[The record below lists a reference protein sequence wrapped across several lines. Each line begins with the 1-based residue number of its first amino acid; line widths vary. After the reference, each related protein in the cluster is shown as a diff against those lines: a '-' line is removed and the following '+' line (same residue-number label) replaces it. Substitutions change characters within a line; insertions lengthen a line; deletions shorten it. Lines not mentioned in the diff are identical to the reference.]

1 MFGDHF
7 YHKQIRNTVIA
18 FGTIFNNVNIKRTDS
33 SGNPL
38 QTLRVPL
45 SYSPKEKFLA
55 RLDAQQDL
63 TGDDSKVAITLPR
76 MSFEITGYSYDP
88 TRKLNKNQ
96 RLGRVTTN
104 ADTSKLNT
112 QYSPVPYNVSFSLNV
127 FVANSDDGLQIIE
140 QILPFFQPDYTV
152 TMILDST
159 YMDTKRDIPFILENV
174 SYDDSYT
181 GTLTSLRRIIYT
193 LTFTAKIYMYGPIS
207 QSAIIKKVSADL
219 YDNLATGDTGQGG
232 TGPRRVERVTV
243 QPNPTSAD
251 KDDTYTYTTTLD
263 FFTDTL
269 DYDNTTG
276 EDKTSSP
283 TKPS

>member
-76 MSFEITGYSYDP
+76 MSFEITGYNYDGS
-88 TRKLNKNQ
+88 RKLNKNQ
-96 RLGRVTTN
+96 KLGRVTTN
-104 ADTSKLNT
+104 ADTTKLNT
-112 QYSPVPYNVSFSLNV
+112 QYSPVPYNVNFSLNV

-159 YMDTKRDIPFILENV
+159 YMDTKRDIPFILESV
-174 SYDDSYT
+174 DYEDSYT
-181 GTLTSLRRIIYT
+181 GALTDRRRIIYT
-193 LTFTAKIYMYGPIS
+193 LKFTAKIYLHGPIS
-207 QSAIIKKVSADL
+207 TSAIIKNAEADL
-219 YDNLATGDTGQGG
+219 YTNTQANNPSRST
-232 TGPRRVERVTV
+232 RVTV
-243 QPNPTSAD
+243 TPNPTSAD
-251 KDDTYTYTTTLD
+251 KDDTYTYTTTLE
-263 FFTDTL
+263 FFNDGKN
-269 DYDNTTG
+269 YDEKTG
-276 EDKTSSP
+276 EDK
-283 TKPS
+283 

>member
-1 MFGDHF
+1 MFGEHF
-7 YHKQIRNTVIA
+7 YHKKIRNTVIA
-18 FGTIFNNVNIKRTDS
+18 FGTIFNNVNIKRLDS

-38 QTLRVPL
+38 QNIKVPL

-76 MSFEITGYSYDP
+76 MSFEITGYSYDA

-96 RLGRVTTN
+96 KITKVTTN
-104 ADTSKLNT
+104 ADTTKLNN
-112 QYSPVPYNVSFSLNV
+112 QYMPVPYNVNFSLNV
-127 FVANSDDGLQIIE
+127 YTANSDDGLQIIE

-152 TMILDST
+152 TMIEDRT
-159 YMDTKRDIPFILENV
+159 MDTKRDIPFILNSVDYE
-174 SYDDSYT
+174 DSYT
-181 GTLTSLRRIIYT
+181 GSLTSMRRIIYT
-193 LTFTAKIYMYGPIS
+193 LSFTAKVYLYGPIS
-207 QSAIIKKVSADL
+207 TSAVIKKVSADL
-219 YDNLATGDTGQGG
+219 YSDTGSNA
-232 TGPRRVERVTV
+232 PRVERVTV
-243 QPNPTSAD
+243 QPTPTSAD
-251 KDDTYTYTTTLD
+251 KDDTYTYTTTLE

-276 EDKTSSP
+276 EDATSSP

>member
-1 MFGDHF
+1 MFGEHF
-7 YHKQIRNTVIA
+7 YHKKIRNTVIA
-18 FGTIFNNVNIKRTDS
+18 FGTIFNNVNIKRLDS

-38 QTLRVPL
+38 QNIKVPL

-76 MSFEITGYSYDP
+76 MSFEITGYSYDA

-96 RLGRVTTN
+96 KITKVTTN
-104 ADTSKLNT
+104 ADTTKMNN
-112 QYSPVPYNVSFSLNV
+112 QYMPVPYNVNFSLNV
-127 FVANSDDGLQIIE
+127 YTANSDDGLQIIE

-152 TMILDST
+152 TMIEDT
-159 YMDTKRDIPFILENV
+159 TMDTKRDIPFILNSVDYE
-174 SYDDSYT
+174 DSYT
-181 GTLTSLRRIIYT
+181 GSLTSLRRIIYT
-193 LTFTAKIYMYGPIS
+193 LQFTAKVYLYGPIS
-207 QSAIIKKVSADL
+207 TSAIIKKVSADL
-219 YDNLATGDTGQGG
+219 YSDTGSNA
-232 TGPRRVERVTV
+232 PRVERVTV

-251 KDDTYTYTTTLD
+251 KDDTYTYTTTLE

-276 EDKTSSP
+276 EDATSSP

>member
-1 MFGDHF
+1 MFGEHF
-7 YHKQIRNTVIA
+7 YHKKIRNTVIA
-18 FGTIFNNVNIKRTDS
+18 FGTIFNNVNIKRLDS

-38 QTLRVPL
+38 QNIKVPL

-76 MSFEITGYSYDP
+76 MSFEITGYSYDA

-96 RLGRVTTN
+96 KITKVTTN
-104 ADTSKLNT
+104 ADTTKLNN
-112 QYSPVPYNVSFSLNV
+112 QYMPVPYNVNFSLNV
-127 FVANSDDGLQIIE
+127 YTANSDDGLQIIE

-152 TMILDST
+152 TMIEDT
-159 YMDTKRDIPFILENV
+159 TMDTKRDIPFILNSVDYE
-174 SYDDSYT
+174 DSYT
-181 GTLTSLRRIIYT
+181 GSLTSLRRIIYT
-193 LTFTAKIYMYGPIS
+193 LQFTAKVYLYGPIS
-207 QSAIIKKVSADL
+207 TSAIIKKVSADL
-219 YDNLATGDTGQGG
+219 YSDTGSNA
-232 TGPRRVERVTV
+232 PRVERVTV

-251 KDDTYTYTTTLD
+251 KDDTYTYTTTLE

-276 EDKTSSP
+276 EDATSNP

>member
-1 MFGDHF
+1 MFGEHF
-7 YHKQIRNTVIA
+7 YHKKIRNTVIA
-18 FGTIFNNVNIKRTDS
+18 FGTIFNNVNIKRLDS
-33 SGNPL
+33 SGNP
-38 QTLRVPL
+38 QQNIKVPL

-76 MSFEITGYSYDP
+76 MSFEITGYSYDA

-96 RLGRVTTN
+96 KITKVTTN
-104 ADTSKLNT
+104 ADTTKLNN
-112 QYSPVPYNVSFSLNV
+112 QYMPVPYNVNFSLNV
-127 FVANSDDGLQIIE
+127 YTANSDDGLQIIE

-152 TMILDST
+152 TMIEDRT
-159 YMDTKRDIPFILENV
+159 MDTKRDIPFILNSVDYE
-174 SYDDSYT
+174 DSYT
-181 GTLTSLRRIIYT
+181 GSLTSMRRIIYN
-193 LTFTAKIYMYGPIS
+193 LSFTAKVYLYGPIS
-207 QSAIIKKVSADL
+207 TCAIIKKVSSDL
-219 YDNLATGDTGQGG
+219 YSNTGSNA
-232 TGPRRVERVTV
+232 PRVERVTV

-251 KDDTYTYTTTLD
+251 KDDTYTYTTTLE

-276 EDKTSSP
+276 EDATSSP

>member
-76 MSFEITGYSYDP
+76 MSFEITGYNYDG

-96 RLGRVTTN
+96 KLGRVTTN
-104 ADTSKLNT
+104 ADTTKLNT
-112 QYSPVPYNVSFSLNV
+112 QYSPVPYNVNFSLNV

-152 TMILDST
+152 TMILDNT
-159 YMDTKRDIPFILENV
+159 YMDTKRDIPFVLENV

-193 LTFTAKIYMYGPIS
+193 LQFTAKIYLYGPIS
-207 QSAIIKKVSADL
+207 QSAVIKKVSADL
-219 YDNLATGDTGQGG
+219 YSDTGSNS
-232 TGPRRVERVTV
+232 PRVERVTV

-251 KDDTYTYTTTLD
+251 KDDTYTYTTTLE

-269 DYDNTTG
+269 DYDNATG

>member
-7 YHKQIRNTVIA
+7 YHKKIRNTVIA
-18 FGTIFNNVNIKRTDS
+18 FGTIFNNVNIKRLDS

-38 QTLRVPL
+38 QNIKVPL

-76 MSFEITGYSYDP
+76 MSFEITGYSYDA

-96 RLGRVTTN
+96 KITKVTTN
-104 ADTSKLNT
+104 ADTTKMNN
-112 QYSPVPYNVSFSLNV
+112 QYMPVPYNVNFSLNV
-127 FVANSDDGLQIIE
+127 YTANSDDGLQIIE

-152 TMILDST
+152 TMIEDT
-159 YMDTKRDIPFILENV
+159 TMDTKRDIPFILNSVDYE
-174 SYDDSYT
+174 DSYT
-181 GTLTSLRRIIYT
+181 GSLTSLRRIIYT
-193 LTFTAKIYMYGPIS
+193 LQFTAKVYLYGPIS
-207 QSAIIKKVSADL
+207 TSAIIKKVSADL
-219 YDNLATGDTGQGG
+219 YSDTGSNA
-232 TGPRRVERVTV
+232 PRVERDTV

-251 KDDTYTYTTTLD
+251 KDDTYTYTTTLE

-276 EDKTSSP
+276 EDATSSP

>member
-7 YHKQIRNTVIA
+7 YHKKIRNTVIA
-18 FGTIFNNVNIKRTDS
+18 FGTIFNNVNIKRLDS

-38 QTLRVPL
+38 QNIKVPL

-76 MSFEITGYSYDP
+76 MSFEITGYSYDA

-96 RLGRVTTN
+96 KITKVTTN
-104 ADTSKLNT
+104 ADTTKMNN
-112 QYSPVPYNVSFSLNV
+112 QYMPVPYNVNFYLNV
-127 FVANSDDGLQIIE
+127 YTANSDDGLQIIE

-152 TMILDST
+152 TMIEDT
-159 YMDTKRDIPFILENV
+159 TMDTKRDIPFILNSVDYE
-174 SYDDSYT
+174 DSYT
-181 GTLTSLRRIIYT
+181 GSLTSLRRIIYT
-193 LTFTAKIYMYGPIS
+193 LQFTAKVYLYGPIS
-207 QSAIIKKVSADL
+207 TSAIIKKVSADL
-219 YDNLATGDTGQGG
+219 YSDTGSNA
-232 TGPRRVERVTV
+232 PRVERVTV

-251 KDDTYTYTTTLD
+251 KDDTYTYTTTLE

-276 EDKTSSP
+276 EDATSNP